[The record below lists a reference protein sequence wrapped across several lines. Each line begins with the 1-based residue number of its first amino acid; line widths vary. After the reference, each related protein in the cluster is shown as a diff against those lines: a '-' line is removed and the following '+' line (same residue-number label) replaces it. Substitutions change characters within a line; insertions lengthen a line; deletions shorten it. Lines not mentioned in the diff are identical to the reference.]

1 MSDCA
6 AENAISRHKTRDG
19 NVNINFVATRRAF
32 GAVLVAATLY
42 FAIAPRAQADD
53 FPNRVI
59 HVVVPFPPGGLNDN
73 VARIVQPYL
82 QDKLGQTIV
91 IDNRSGASGM
101 IGSEAVAKAAPDGHT
116 LLVVASSHTVI
127 PATEKDM
134 RYEADK
140 SFAAIGLMIR
150 DPLLFVVP
158 DGLPAKTLGEF
169 VALARREPGKLNYAT
184 PGSSSQSHFV
194 TELFDMKAG
203 IKMTEVPYRGG
214 APAALSL
221 IKGETQ
227 FAVLSTQL
235 SVPQIKAGKIR
246 AIASGGKTRSSHF
259 PDLQTLS
266 EAGFPGMEAL
276 QWVGM
281 LAPAGTPANIVAKLN
296 KALNETLAMP
306 EVEKKLGAT
315 GMTAAQSTP
324 QEFQALLASEV
335 KQWREVGQAAGIKA
349 H

>member
-1 MSDCA
+1 MA
-6 AENAISRHKTRDG
+6 AAL
-19 NVNINFVATRRAF
+19 AA
-32 GAVLVAATLY
+32 AVLSLPTAPAA
-42 FAIAPRAQADD
+42 RADE
-53 FPNRVI
+53 FPSRVI

-82 QDKLGQTIV
+82 QDKLGQTLI
-91 IDNRSGASGM
+91 IDNRTGASGM
-101 IGSEAVAKAAPDGHT
+101 IGSEAVAKAAPDGYT

-127 PATEKDM
+127 PATEKTM

-150 DPLLFVVP
+150 DPLLFVVA
-158 DGLPAKTLGEF
+158 DEVPAKTLGEF
-169 VALARREPGKLNYAT
+169 VALAKKDPGKLNYAT

-235 SVPQIKAGKIR
+235 SAPQIKAGKIR
-246 AIASGGKTRSSHF
+246 AIASGGKTRSGHF
-259 PDLQTLS
+259 PDLPTLS
-266 EAGFPGMEAL
+266 EAGYPGMEAL

-281 LAPAGTPANIVAKLN
+281 LAPAGTPAAIVAKLN

-306 EVEKKLGAT
+306 EVERKLGAT

-324 QEFQALLASEV
+324 EEFQALLTSEV
-335 KQWREVGQAAGIKA
+335 QQWREVGKAAGIA
-349 H
+349 TH